1 MSKPLDGWTLVF
13 DLDGTLVETAPDL
26 LSALN
31 ATLTHMQLLPVEM
44 SVIRPLI
51 SEGAMV
57 MLRAGITHQGGDPD
71 AQDLKPHWNY
81 FIDYYSR
88 NIAVD
93 SHLFDGAE
101 QALQALSAKG
111 ATLAIC
117 TNKTQNLAER
127 VLHELG
133 VAACFKAVVGADA
146 VPNRKPHGDHI
157 LLTINAAGGLP
168 AKAIMIGDSPTDE
181 KAARNAGLPFIF
193 VPFGYASEQADRL
206 GNNATAV
213 VTHFSDL
220 VSSVLAIAA

>member
-31 ATLTHMQLLPVEM
+31 ATLIHMHLLPVEM
-44 SVIRPLI
+44 SVIRGLI

-57 MLRAGITHQGGDPD
+57 MLRSAIAHQGKDPD
-71 AQDLKPHWNY
+71 AQDLQPY
-81 FIDYYSR
+81 RTFFIDYYSR
-88 NIAVD
+88 HIAVD
-93 SHLFDGAE
+93 SHLYAGAE
-101 QALQALSAKG
+101 QALRELSAKG
-111 ATLAIC
+111 ATLAVC
-117 TNKTQNLAER
+117 TNKTQKLAEQ
-127 VLHELG
+127 VLHELEI
-133 VAACFKAVVGADA
+133 AACFKSIIGADA

-157 LLTINAAGGLP
+157 LLTLNAAGGLP

-193 VPFGYASEQADRL
+193 VPFGYASEQADQL
-206 GNNATAV
+206 SKKATAV

-220 VSSVLAIAA
+220 VSSVLAITA